1 MQGIRAGREKREKTQ
16 QKIFA
21 EKKKETKPQR
31 SGSMLFSPSK
41 DIQNSFSLPS
51 APRKKNLASR
61 WWHEK
66 EDDGKPNQK
75 SIPLK
80 THPFNA
86 PLHL

>member
-1 MQGIRAGREKREKTQ
+1 VQAEKRREITQ

-21 EKKKETKPQR
+21 ERKKERKAQR
-31 SGSMLFSPSK
+31 SGSMLVSPSK
-41 DIQNSFSLPS
+41 DIRNSFSLPS
-51 APRKKNLASR
+51 APRKKNLASQ

-66 EDDGKPNQK
+66 EDDSRPNQK